1 MEPLSPALAG
11 RFLTTGPSG
20 KPPRSLLFCT
30 NTPFEWSSLN
40 TNLHMSSPHFSFFS
54 LPFWLLHS
62 VYWSL
67 KLPSWL
73 MFSPFKWASQVA
85 QGQSLPA
92 NPGDAGSLPGSG
104 RSPAEGNGNPL
115 QYSCLGNF
123 MDGGAWRAMVHG
135 VTRSRT
141 GLSTHTPRCQFHNIR
156 GYAPFSPTSVAPVC
170 AVPGT
175 QQILNN

>member
-11 RFLTTGPSG
+11 RFLTTGPAG
-20 KPPRSLLFCT
+20 KAPRSLLFCT

-40 TNLHMSSPHFSFFS
+40 TNLHMSSPHFSFFT

-85 QGQSLPA
+85 QWQSLPA
-92 NPGDAGSLPGSG
+92 NPGDAVHSLG
-104 RSPAEGNGNPL
+104 REDPL
-115 QYSCLGNF
+115 QKEMVTHSSTLAWEISWTEEP
-123 MDGGAWRAMVHG
+123 GGLQSMESQGVRQDWAHTHPDVSPITSGAMP
-135 VTRSRT
+135 
-141 GLSTHTPRCQFHNIR
+141 LFP
-156 GYAPFSPTSVAPVC
+156 P
-170 AVPGT
+170 
-175 QQILNN
+175 LL